1 MRFLT
6 CVIVAVTVLVG
17 AFFGYCFYG
26 AQVQL
31 ESVGTVK
38 TPANEMM
45 DSFSAVREQL
55 SLDAFYGEQFRETE
69 FEAPENYA
77 FITLNVRMKNVGLFP
92 MEWMRVEV
100 EPNAADI
107 LQLAPQGDAP
117 TLERMSLGEYA
128 VTVLTLADAE
138 TRHTLTVSYYVLGR
152 KHEKEFVM

>member
-38 TPANEMM
+38 TPANEML

-55 SLDAFYGEQFRETE
+55 SLDAFYGEQSARRSLRRRRT
-69 FEAPENYA
+69 
-77 FITLNVRMKNVGLFP
+77 
-92 MEWMRVEV
+92 MR
-100 EPNAADI
+100 
-107 LQLAPQGDAP
+107 
-117 TLERMSLGEYA
+117 SS
-128 VTVLTLADAE
+128 
-138 TRHTLTVSYYVLGR
+138 H
-152 KHEKEFVM
+152 